1 MERTPPKKG
10 PGLFCAKHPSGRS
23 GKTNQVPFSVPM
35 ILRAR
40 WPTLFVVAVLS
51 AAAGVLS
58 TRITVDTSLDTW
70 FVEDDDALVRYRE
83 FRREF
88 GEDEFIVLAVEAD
101 DVFTPEVLGEVDR
114 LTRAASA
121 IPRVRRATGV
131 TNVKVPR
138 RAGRSVRVEP
148 LAMPLPESAE
158 QAAALRQRAAS
169 NPMIAG
175 NLVSDDGRAAAILVQ
190 LSRECDTFAKK
201 AAVVHALREL
211 KRDATAGVT
220 VRLAGS
226 PVVNDAISRYTQR
239 DLSILT
245 PVAFVIAALSILLLF
260 RRPAVPA
267 IAMGVVGLATLWVM
281 GLIGLLGW
289 QINLLT
295 PALVMIILVV
305 GVADS
310 IHIFAAYFQ
319 ELDGTRTPAAA
330 MHRALGHVLAPCM
343 VTSLTTMAG
352 FLSLLSSSLEPIRR
366 FGTLAAVGAG
376 LAYFLSIFLIPA
388 TMRLVPAGRR
398 PAAEAS
404 GRSPMDKLLNV
415 LGRPTRRRSLAVIL
429 VSLLIVVAG
438 AWSIQYL
445 GVTANPMNYFE
456 PGDPVRRD
464 VEAIEADLGGAAS
477 LEFIVRAPNG
487 GMTDL
492 DVLRRLDAFG
502 EWLEKLPSITRVD
515 SLPSLLKDVD
525 GMDDADREGRLPRSP
540 IGLLWTLDA
549 LEMAAPDLLAS
560 RVRNDYSLGRISV
573 RVKSADADKLA
584 ALGPRIE
591 DVVRNKINGPKLQV
605 LPTGFVILMDE
616 MRTYLIRSQITSV
629 LIAFGTIT
637 LVLFALFRSW
647 KLALFSM
654 IPNMGPILLGLAL
667 MVALGIQLDPG
678 TVMIATIALG
688 LVVDDTCHFL
698 VHLRRYVAQQK
709 SVSEAIALT
718 MQQTGRPIILT
729 SLILAAGFAALLL
742 GSFHPTIWFGL
753 ISAFVLL
760 VALVAD
766 LVMLPAALVVLRPK
780 L

>member
-1 MERTPPKKG
+1 MERTG
-10 PGLFCAKHPSGRS
+10 WLERC
-23 GKTNQVPFSVPM
+23 VPW

-40 WPTLFVVAVLS
+40 WPALLLVAALS
-51 AAAGVLS
+51 AAAGMLTS
-58 TRITVDTSLDTW
+58 RITVDTSLDTW
-70 FVEDDDALVRYRE
+70 FVEDDAALVRYRE

-88 GEDEFIVLAVEAD
+88 GEDEFIVMAVEAD
-101 DVFTPEVLGEVDR
+101 DVFTPAVLREVDR
-114 LTRAASA
+114 LTDAAGD
-121 IPRVRRATGV
+121 IPGVRRATSV
-131 TNVKVPR
+131 TNVKVPQ
-138 RAGRSVRVEP
+138 RAGRTVRIEP
-148 LAMPLPESAE
+148 LVRRLPKSAE
-158 QAAALRQRAAS
+158 QAAALRQQAAS

-190 LSRECDTFAKK
+190 LTRACDTFAKK

-211 KRDATAGVT
+211 KREAMAGVT

-226 PVVNDAISRYTQR
+226 PVVNDAISRYTRR
-239 DLSILT
+239 DLSTLT
-245 PVAFVIAALSILLLF
+245 PVAFMIAALSILLLF

-295 PALVMIILVV
+295 PVLVMIILVV
-305 GVADS
+305 GVADG

-319 ELDGTRTPAAA
+319 ELDGTRTPEAAL
-330 MHRALGHVLAPCM
+330 HRALGHVLAPCL

-366 FGTLAAVGAG
+366 FGTLAAVGVAW
-376 LAYFLSIFLIPA
+376 AFLLSVLLLPA
-388 TMRLVPAGRR
+388 AIRLVPARWLDAGG
-398 PAAEAS
+398 AS
-404 GRSPMDKLLNV
+404 GRRGPMDRLLHF
-415 LGRPTRRRSLAVIL
+415 LGRPTRRRSVAVML

-477 LEFIVRAPNG
+477 LEFLVRAPHS
-487 GMTDL
+487 GMTNL
-492 DVLRRLDAFG
+492 EVLYTLNAFA
-502 EWLEKLPSITRVD
+502 EWLEKLPSVTRVD
-515 SLPSLLKDVD
+515 SFPGLLKEIDRL
-525 GMDDADREGRLPRSP
+525 REGRDHGKLPSSP
-540 IGLLWTLDA
+540 RAMATLKPF
-549 LEMAAPDLLAS
+549 LKPILGEFLAMY
-560 RVRNDYSLGRISV
+560 VRNDYSLGRISV

-584 ALGPRIE
+584 ALGPQIE
-591 DVVRNKINGPKLQV
+591 DVVRNQINGPKLQV

-637 LVLFALFRSW
+637 LVLLVLFRSW

-654 IPNMGPILLGLAL
+654 IPNVGPILLGLAL

-698 VHLRRYVAQQK
+698 VRLRRHVGQPMNL
-709 SVSEAIALT
+709 SEAIALT
-718 MQQTGRPIILT
+718 MQQTGRPIIF
-729 SLILAAGFAALLL
+729 SSVILAAGFAALLL

-766 LVMLPAALVVLRPK
+766 LIMLPAALVVLRPK